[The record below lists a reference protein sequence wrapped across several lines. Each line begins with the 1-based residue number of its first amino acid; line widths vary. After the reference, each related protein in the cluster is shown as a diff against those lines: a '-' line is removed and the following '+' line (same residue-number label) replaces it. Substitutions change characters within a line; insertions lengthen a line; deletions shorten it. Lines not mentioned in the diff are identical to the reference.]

1 MKNTHAEMD
10 RAYHLHPFTSLRA
23 HASGNPTVIVEGKGC
38 RLWDCS
44 GREYLDAMA
53 GLWCVNVGYGRRE
66 IADAMREQAV
76 KLAYYHAFASMTSDA
91 PAELAARIVT
101 MAPSSFCRVFF
112 GNSGSDAND
121 TAVKLVWYYNN
132 TIGRPLKKKIL
143 ARNRAYHGVTVAA
156 GSLTG
161 LDGVHESFDLPLIEV
176 PRLTTPHH
184 YWVAETGISEEEF
197 SEQLAQQLESVIEQE
212 GAETIGAMI
221 AEPVMGAGGVFVPP
235 RSYFELIQPILK
247 ANDILLIADEVISG
261 FGRLGADFGS
271 NLFQIEP
278 DIMTIAKGLTSGYQ
292 PLSGC
297 VVTESV
303 YEVIEQG
310 SERVG
315 FFGHGYTYS
324 AHPIAAATAMI
335 NLDIIKREEL
345 VKASA
350 ERGEYLNR
358 QLIAKVL
365 PHPLVGNV
373 RSKGLI
379 AGVELVAN
387 KTPRES
393 FDPQLGV
400 AKRVYQS
407 ALDKGLITRALQS
420 SEILAISPPLIIST
434 TEIDELISKLI
445 AALDEVH
452 DELDSSSSSNAKSR
466 VA

>member
-1 MKNTHAEMD
+1 MNNSYAEMD

-23 HASGNPTVIVEGKGC
+23 HASGHPTVIVRGKGC
-38 RLWDCS
+38 RLWDS
-44 GREYLDAMA
+44 MGREYLDAMA

-66 IADAMREQAV
+66 IAATMREQAE
-76 KLAYYHAFASMTSDA
+76 KLAYYHAFASMTSEA
-91 PAELAARIVT
+91 PAELAERVVT
-101 MAPSSFCRVFF
+101 MAPSGFSKVFF

-132 TIGRPLKKKIL
+132 TMGRPLKKKIL
-143 ARNRAYHGVTVAA
+143 ARSRAYHGVTVAA

-176 PRLTTPHH
+176 PRLTTPHY
-184 YWVAETGISEEEF
+184 YWVADSGISETEF
-197 SEQLAQQLESVIEQE
+197 SQQLAQQLESVIEQE

-235 RSYFELIQPILK
+235 RGYFELIQPILK
-247 ANDILLIADEVISG
+247 SNDILLIADEVISG

-271 NLFQIEP
+271 NLYQIEP

-297 VVTESV
+297 IVTDSV
-303 YEVIEQG
+303 YEVIERG
-310 SERVG
+310 SERIG

-324 AHPIAAATAMI
+324 AHPIAAATALI
-335 NLDIIKREEL
+335 NLDIIERENL
-345 VKASA
+345 INASA
-350 ERGEYLNR
+350 ERGEYLNQ
-358 QLIAKVL
+358 QLNAKVA

-379 AGVELVAN
+379 AGVELVAK

-393 FDPQLGV
+393 YDPQLEV
-400 AKRVYQS
+400 AKRVYQA
-407 ALDKGLITRALQS
+407 ALGRGLITRALQS
-420 SEILAISPPLIIST
+420 SEILAISPPLVIST
-434 TEIDELISKLI
+434 TEIDELISKLT
-445 AALDEVH
+445 ASLDEVCG
-452 DELDSSSSSNAKSR
+452 ELDSTSSSGTHSR